1 MMNKN
6 QVEQVV
12 DEAVGSVK
20 EEQSWLLTYA
30 DMMTLL
36 FAFFVLL
43 FSLSSPDPVKVS
55 QLKDGTVSYTHLR
68 AHET

>member
-1 MMNKN
+1 MNKN

-43 FSLSSPDPVKVS
+43 FSLSSLT
-55 QLKDGTVSYTHLR
+55 Q
-68 AHET
+68 